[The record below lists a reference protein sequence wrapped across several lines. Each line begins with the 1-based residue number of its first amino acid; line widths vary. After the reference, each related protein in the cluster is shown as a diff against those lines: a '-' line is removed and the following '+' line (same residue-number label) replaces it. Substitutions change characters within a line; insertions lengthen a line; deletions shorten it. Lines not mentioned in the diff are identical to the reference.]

1 MKLNAGKF
9 AIAGGI
15 TSGILW
21 IICSLMVWGMP
32 DAMMSM
38 GGYMM
43 HENYSDMHWQMGFG
57 GILFGLIGWG
67 LVGTVICGLF
77 AAIYNKL
84 VGKEGHLE

>member
-1 MKLNAGKF
+1 MKLNASKF

-21 IICSLMVWGMP
+21 IICSLMMWSMP
-32 DAMMSM
+32 AGMMSM
-38 GGYMM
+38 SGYMM
-43 HENYSDMHWQMGFG
+43 HEDYSGMRGQMGFG
-57 GILFGLIGWG
+57 GILFGLVGWI
-67 LVGTVICGLF
+67 LVGAVICGIF